1 MRAMLEVDPGT
12 VKDQVGCCVE
22 TRLLVDR
29 HQRLSSKSRAPA
41 MTTDAR
47 IAEVANEPRA
57 SRSLGL
63 SLDSLLQFLGGAE
76 CDFFAGRNLD
86 RRAGR
91 RVPPHSRR

>member
-1 MRAMLEVDPGT
+1 MRVRLAVDPGT

-22 TRLLVDR
+22 TRLVVDR
-29 HQRLSSKSRAPA
+29 HRRLSSKSRAPA

-57 SRSLGL
+57 SRSLGI

-91 RVPPHSRR
+91 RVATHPSR